1 MSNAPSQPPVS
12 ESTIL
17 ECLIGALLSWML
29 LGIST
34 VQLYIYHVS
43 FPNDRQLIQAAVY
56 VIYLLDIFQS
66 IVAASQAWQFLVVG
80 WGRRINLEYPG
91 WTFTALPI
99 VSSLVSLGVQ
109 TFYAWRVWQLGRWR
123 VIPWIIVLT
132 ALTSAGAACA
142 VAIRF
147 AFTRSII
154 SLHATS
160 VFVSVILWLGAAAV
174 ADILIMSSMLWLLY
188 AVKQRTRPFERSEF
202 VVNRLIKL
210 TVETGSACAIAAL
223 VQLGLFSGMPRTNIH
238 LVLPTEALTIVLR
251 TVYSNT
257 LMTSLNSRAAKSFS
271 PQTSSRTRSLG
282 FMSRRSQ
289 SISGRQ
295 LTSQS
300 LPPVAIH
307 ITHEVASDRD
317 QTDDK
322 DVQNWEIEMH
332 DVPSP
337 TERTTRG
344 KMQTAKGT
352 AL

>member
-1 MSNAPSQPPVS
+1 MSDGSSPSPVP
-12 ESTIL
+12 EETIL
-17 ECLIGALLSWML
+17 EIGPILVGALLSWML

-43 FPNDRQLIQAAVY
+43 FPNDRRLIQAAVY

-66 IVAASQAWQFLVVG
+66 IVAASQAWQFLVAG
-80 WGRRINLEYPG
+80 WGRHINLEFPG

-123 VIPWIIVLT
+123 VVPCIIILT
-132 ALTSAGAACA
+132 ALISAGAACA

-147 AFTRSII
+147 AFTRSIA

-160 VFVSVILWLGAAAV
+160 AFIPAILWLGAAAV
-174 ADILIMSSMLWLLY
+174 ADILIMSSMLYLLY

-210 TVETGSACAIAAL
+210 TVETGSACAVSAL
-223 VQLGLFSGMPRTNIH
+223 VQLGLFSGMPRTNVH
-238 LVLPTEALTIVLR
+238 LVLALVLSK
-251 TVYSNT
+251 VYSNA
-257 LMTSLNSRAAKSFS
+257 LMTSLNARCPKSFS
-271 PQTSSRTRSLG
+271 PETTSRTRSVG

-289 SISGRQ
+289 SISRRQ
-295 LTSQS
+295 LASPS

-307 ITHEVASDRD
+307 ITQEVASDRD

-322 DVQNWEIEMH
+322 DMQHWEIEMD

-337 TERTTRG
+337 MEQTTRG
-344 KMQTAKGT
+344 RMQSAKT
-352 AL
+352 PAL